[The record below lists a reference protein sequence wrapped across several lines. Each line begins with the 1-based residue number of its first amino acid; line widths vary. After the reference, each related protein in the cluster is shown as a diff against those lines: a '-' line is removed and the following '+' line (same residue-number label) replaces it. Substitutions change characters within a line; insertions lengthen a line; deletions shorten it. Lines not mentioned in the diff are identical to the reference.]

1 MATTLSRELSGEETS
16 NNKTPND
23 ESAFQN
29 WIRGTD
35 WFKEFKAEYNEEP
48 DLDTKD
54 YDYRAAWKAG
64 VQPERDPYDKNRFHW
79 PSSLPTGEMLK
90 SAEHPTAWK
99 EYFMRDTGVNPD
111 ALGLK
116 TPEDAN
122 IYLKKNGDQKVPNNK
137 GSSMATTLDRI
148 NNPLGPLGLT
158 SLTGSSAKEK
168 PPAPSQAAFPS
179 IERPADPR
187 PAIERQRAEIG
198 VKTENIDAKIIQ
210 NLADQSQFQAQQAKQ
225 KAESE
230 AQGLRELDTSK
241 KALEKSLY
249 ESTSYKT
256 IQEKSRELAE
266 KSTFNPDQQNA
277 QTLAAVFSIIGAAG
291 FLLGGNNKNT
301 AKAALS
307 AMNGMAEGY
316 SKGRDQY
323 AKDQRLAFDANQK
336 ALRGTLDSLEKAF
349 TYEIEQNKG
358 NIESATRN
366 AKIAALERDA
376 SFINDNIDKYGLVS
390 TLEQLRSNKKQLD
403 TVLGALQKKEDA
415 YAAEMQKEWFA
426 NESKKAIS
434 AAAQER
440 VRYQEQE
447 RTAREQERRQDQER
461 RDIERREDT
470 QRFQRERDQFRLE
483 NRPERGQGRVQPS
496 SGAGGAVQFR
506 YNSAMVNAGNQLAI
520 EVGNA
525 ADLPAIAA
533 PPGLAEVL
541 TNPSK
546 GLSDAGRAFLSQ
558 KITQPESRAMQQ
570 IFAGMQRAMTTIEA
584 SGRPSGATESAIKE
598 FGKTLPRAGDNK
610 INTYLFLAQTRQVME
625 ILEKDLKAAGATEE
639 QIKQAIAAR
648 KEVEDVISWTVKD
661 VNRILSKDGA
671 RLVDDR
677 TRDLMKNSQTLGE
690 FNSELRKKPSE
701 GTLSSVPR
709 GKGTPEDPI
718 KLD

>member
-1 MATTLSRELSGEETS
+1 MATTLSRKLSGEEIS

-64 VQPERDPYDKNRFHW
+64 VQPERDPFDNNRFHW

-122 IYLKKNGDQKVPNNK
+122 IFLKKNGDQKVPNNK
-137 GSSMATTLDRI
+137 GSAMATTLDRV
-148 NNPLGPLGLT
+148 NNPFG
-158 SLTGSSAKEK
+158 
-168 PPAPSQAAFPS
+168 FPS

-210 NLADQSQFQAQQAKQ
+210 NLADQGQFQAQQAKQ

-249 ESTSYKT
+249 ESPAYKT
-256 IQEKSRELAE
+256 IQEKSKELAE

-323 AKDQRLAFDANQK
+323 AKDQRLAFDTNQK
-336 ALRGTLDSLEKAF
+336 ALRSTLDSLERAF
-349 TYEIEQNKG
+349 AFELEQNK
-358 NIESATRN
+358 NDLESATRN

-376 SFINDNIDKYGLVS
+376 
-390 TLEQLRSNKKQLD
+390 
-403 TVLGALQKKEDA
+403 
-415 YAAEMQKEWFA
+415 AAR
-426 NESKKAIS
+426 
-434 AAAQER
+434 AAA
-440 VRYQEQE
+440 
-447 RTAREQERRQDQER
+447 
-461 RDIERREDT
+461 
-470 QRFQRERDQFRLE
+470 
-483 NRPERGQGRVQPS
+483 
-496 SGAGGAVQFR
+496 
-506 YNSAMVNAGNQLAI
+506 
-520 EVGNA
+520 A
-525 ADLPAIAA
+525 A
-533 PPGLAEVL
+533 
-541 TNPSK
+541 SH
-546 GLSDAGRAFLSQ
+546 
-558 KITQPESRAMQQ
+558 
-570 IFAGMQRAMTTIEA
+570 
-584 SGRPSGATESAIKE
+584 
-598 FGKTLPRAGDNK
+598 
-610 INTYLFLAQTRQVME
+610 
-625 ILEKDLKAAGATEE
+625 
-639 QIKQAIAAR
+639 
-648 KEVEDVISWTVKD
+648 
-661 VNRILSKDGA
+661 
-671 RLVDDR
+671 
-677 TRDLMKNSQTLGE
+677 
-690 FNSELRKKPSE
+690 
-701 GTLSSVPR
+701 
-709 GKGTPEDPI
+709 
-718 KLD
+718 